1 MKNIYICINL
11 EPLDDVLS
19 PLQPPVGGG
28 HGVEHQLAALV
39 DAQPVVGE
47 HRVRPGVVHGVI
59 IIYRLYFNM
68 FMGIRKVSGNE
79 TSVETTCL
87 NPHSTVLIFE
97 EP

>member
-47 HRVRPGVVHGVI
+47 HRVRPGVVHRVI
-59 IIYRLYFNM
+59 INLSRVFQH
-68 FMGIRKVSGNE
+68 VHGNKKGE
-79 TSVETTCL
+79 WQ
-87 NPHSTVLIFE
+87 
-97 EP
+97 